1 MEVGGTWKNSGD
13 SLRGQRECP
22 GKGRLGAA
30 SESLFPRRGDQMG
43 PIQSECL
50 NFYLNMFK
58 PSPADE
64 NASKAERDAGEDEE
78 DEGARRHEYEVVQ
91 LQLQQSWGCLL
102 QDKQCFDQLYI
113 FSEMTKY

>member
-43 PIQSECL
+43 PI
-50 NFYLNMFK
+50 
-58 PSPADE
+58 
-64 NASKAERDAGEDEE
+64 
-78 DEGARRHEYEVVQ
+78 
-91 LQLQQSWGCLL
+91 
-102 QDKQCFDQLYI
+102 
-113 FSEMTKY
+113 